1 MKIGVPKEI
10 KDQEFRVGL
19 TPVGVGILTR
29 QRHTVLVES
38 GAGVGSGFPDDAYRK
53 AKARIV
59 RSKKALFDQSD
70 LIVKVKEP
78 LQEEGHLFHPGQILF
93 TYLHLAANQALMKAL
108 TVRSVTAIAYE
119 TIELADGSRP
129 LLRPM
134 SEIAGRMSVLAGAH
148 YLQKTQGG
156 MGQLLCSVAGVLKTK
171 VCVIGGGVV
180 GRSAAQVALAL
191 GADVTVIDEN
201 SSCRSDLDDFFK
213 GRVVTLPPYPDEIAA
228 LVKKSHLVIG
238 AVSRTG
244 DKAPHLV
251 TRRMISKMEKGA
263 VVVDVAIDQGGCF
276 ETSRPTSHSDPV
288 YTVNDVLHYCVANIP
303 GAVPRTATLAL
314 TNETFPYI
322 QKLAK
327 LGLKRASE
335 MDIPFSLGINTHRGK
350 VVHPGVAK
358 AFGLQTVKAVL

>member
-19 TPVGVGILTR
+19 TPAGVGVLMR
-29 QRHTVLVES
+29 QRHTVFVES
-38 GAGVGSGFPDDAYRK
+38 GAGVGSGFPDAAYRK

-59 RSKKALFDQSD
+59 ASKKSLFDQSD

-78 LQEEGHLFHPGQILF
+78 LPEEGGFFHPGQILF
-93 TYLHLAANQALMKAL
+93 TYLHLAANKALMEVLIARK
-108 TVRSVTAIAYE
+108 VTAIAYE

-134 SEIAGRMSVLAGAH
+134 SEIAGRMAVLAGAH
-148 YLQKTQGG
+148 YLQKNRGG
-156 MGQLLCSVAGVLKTK
+156 MGLLLCSVAGVLKGK

-180 GRSAAQVALAL
+180 GRSAAKVALAL
-191 GADVTVIDEN
+191 GADVTVIDES
-201 SSCRSDLDDFFK
+201 SSCRSHLDDFFK
-213 GRVVTLPPYPDEIAA
+213 GRVVTRPSYPDEIAA
-228 LVKKSHLVIG
+228 EVEKSHLVIG

-288 YTVNDVLHYCVANIP
+288 YTVNDVVHYCVTNIP
-303 GAVPRTATLAL
+303 GAVPRTATIALA
-314 TNETFPYI
+314 NETFPYI

-327 LGLKRASE
+327 FGLKRATE
-335 MDIPFSLGINTHRGK
+335 TDIPLSLGVNTHQGK

-358 AFGLQTVKAVL
+358 AFGLQTV